1 MLSAAGKPPL
11 QSVSPA
17 IALPCLAMSRSA
29 QSTRR
34 ARQPRPLPMRD
45 GVGASC
51 VALPPGPWATVLDFL
66 CERFAMVAR
75 QDWCER
81 MAAGRVV
88 DGAGHPL
95 TPGRAYEKDLRVW
108 YYREWPD
115 EPRIPFEE
123 RIVFQ
128 DELLV
133 VADKPHFLPVTPS
146 GRHVRETL
154 LARLKRRLGL
164 DTLVPIH
171 RIDRETA
178 GLVVFSLQPATRGA
192 YQRLFEQRAVAK
204 CYEAVVHWPPP
215 RPLPAVHRSRLMPVF
230 MRSEEVPGEPNS
242 ETAIELLDAGER
254 FARLALAPR
263 TGRKHQLRAH
273 CHALGVPIVGDGI
286 YPVLRP
292 EGADDFDRPLQ
303 LLARE
308 LAFTDPVTGQ
318 ARRFASHRALM
329 PVR

>member
-1 MLSAAGKPPL
+1 MP
-11 QSVSPA
+11 
-17 IALPCLAMSRSA
+17 RSA

-45 GVGASC
+45 GVGPSC

-66 CERFAMVAR
+66 CDRFPMVTR
-75 QDWCER
+75 EDWCER
-81 MAAGRVV
+81 MATGRVA
-88 DGAGHPL
+88 DGEGRAL
-95 TPGRAYEKDLRVW
+95 TPERPHQKGLRVW
-108 YYREWPD
+108 YYREWPN
-115 EPRIPFEE
+115 EARIPFEE
-123 RIVFQ
+123 HIVFQ

-178 GLVVFSLQPATRGA
+178 GLVVFSVQPATRGA

-204 CYEAVVHWPPP
+204 RYEAIVHWPPP
-215 RPLPAVHRSRLMPVF
+215 RPLPAAYCSRLAPVF

-242 ETAIELLDAGER
+242 ETAIDVLAAGER
-254 FARLALAPR
+254 FARLALFPT

-292 EGADDFDRPLQ
+292 EGSDDFDRPLQ

-318 ARRFASHRALM
+318 ARRFASERALGG
-329 PVR
+329 PPG